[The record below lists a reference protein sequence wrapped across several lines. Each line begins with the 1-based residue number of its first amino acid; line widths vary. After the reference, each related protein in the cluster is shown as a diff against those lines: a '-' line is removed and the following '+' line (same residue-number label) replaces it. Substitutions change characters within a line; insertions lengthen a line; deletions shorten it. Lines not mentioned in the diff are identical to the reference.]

1 MNSEDQ
7 NKREELR
14 KALESHFVQIQREIA
29 KMIFLKENPHV
40 QILENEKFELIAC
53 LN

>member
-1 MNSEDQ
+1 MNPEE
-7 NKREELR
+7 NEREELR

-40 QILENEKFELIAC
+40 EIIENEKFEIIVC